1 MARDNFSEKTKETC
15 AKRVAFRCSNPK
27 CRRFTVGPSSDCN
40 DKSLSIGEA
49 AHIYAASKNGPRFNS
64 EFVGAKA
71 TSIDN
76 CIWLCSVCHKIIDTD
91 CVSYTPEKLISWK
104 KETENWV
111 KTQMSGNWFT
121 QEIKENKTTLE
132 DLEILFNN
140 YYYSFEFDACHLLLN
155 DMKNELCQPKI
166 EKLYNQLKVRLLYI
180 ENSTEVLSYI
190 SKLEPDF
197 QKHVLPTVLEF
208 ADFECLTRVYS
219 SFEDEDYQHLIR
231 LYSNRINPY
240 FVINDDYKKI
250 FDKLCPGKYH
260 QFITNYCIR
269 YRVNILLLKDN
280 QKVNYFEG
288 NRFYKILAETLKI
301 NSSYIYPQFKENLF
315 LSFDYLYRNQEY
327 INKLHINYQT
337 FINRIVLIYIA
348 MNHPTDFLS
357 YYNRIEQNCKDKY
370 EIKSLYMN
378 FLMITAID
386 KVDFNEVLLYCKEN
400 DDNSL
405 ICNYLTNV
413 DYKKRIKI
421 FDEYKYLCKE
431 DSRLLFLYCDNNL
444 EKEKIKDFILN
455 KDYSDI
461 YENDFLYLCML
472 AEFCDNSKTLNEI
485 LEKADSELNNYNIEL
500 FMSVLIKYERIEE
513 FKKYYDQINSKELK
527 YILLTKLQRSNVEKY
542 NNYLIEQY
550 EKLLND
556 KYSTEGLSSNCG
568 FAYYKKGLIEKAKEY
583 YKREFKV
590 YKRKEIL
597 RDYLIWKIESSDYS
611 IDETVNS
618 SEMFDDYSIMFNY
631 ANILAQNN
639 KINESLIFYQKAL
652 LKNINNNACY
662 VNMFFILNNN
672 PIPTIS
678 TIKEDT
684 LIILNS
690 GKFECEVVILNRNII
705 SNEEEYKIDGVYFVS
720 EQSQFYKNNRFCNIN
735 DKIIFKEIEYTIK
748 DIKHVFNHYEKL
760 ALQYL
765 ISQDSTKTI
774 TSIDGEDPVKQIIK
788 VLKDSDENFKKK
800 IAEYDNLTINLP
812 LSFFANNVLE
822 KNQLK
827 AISFLIDR
835 EHFYKNNFIYN
846 NYDFNQIENLIVS
859 FEDLYLLFFMNEK
872 EKIDVLPTK
881 FVLPVQVKNEM
892 LNCVNAMLNEVE
904 QCNCSGQMFMIGN
917 NPIFKQEDNSS
928 KRTKYAYLNRL
939 KDFVN
944 RFRVFDKSY
953 DYIGEGEFESFY
965 REKDFHTEKSTFA
978 AYLNTPNSIML
989 LENEFDVLISNNLGY
1004 KNIGIV
1010 YLLNYIYD
1018 DPNKILSIMSLFA
1031 IANFKNY
1038 LTVNTYL
1045 YFTNQKDSD
1054 VFPKFINGCFL
1065 EEKYRKY
1072 YGQLKLYLYKEL
1084 HILKQYSPLRDFELN
1099 CSLFQYI
1106 ETKNEK

>member
-1 MARDNFSEKTKETC
+1 MARYNFSEKTKETC
-15 AKRVAFRCSNPK
+15 AKRVAFRCSNPE
-27 CRRFTVGPSSDCN
+27 CRRFTIGPSSDCN
-40 DKSLSIGEA
+40 DKSLLTGEA
-49 AHIYAASKNGPRFNS
+49 AHIYAASKNGPRFNP

-76 CIWLCSVCHKIIDTD
+76 CIWLCSICHKIIDTD
-91 CVSYTPEKLISWK
+91 YVSHTPEELLLWK
-104 KETENWV
+104 KETENWDR
-111 KTQMSGNWFT
+111 TQMSRNWIA
-121 QEIKENKTTLE
+121 QEIKESKTALE
-132 DLEILFNN
+132 DLEVLFNN
-140 YYYSFEFDACHLLLN
+140 YYYSFEFAACHLLLN
-155 DMKNELCQPKI
+155 NMKNELCQPEI

-197 QKHVLPTVLEF
+197 QRIVFQTVLEF

-219 SFEDEDYQHLIR
+219 SFEDEDYQHLIS
-231 LYSNRINPY
+231 LYSNRINQY
-240 FVINDDYKKI
+240 FVVNDDYKKI
-250 FDKLCPGKYH
+250 FNKLSPGKYS
-260 QFITNYCIR
+260 QFIANYCIR
-269 YRVNILLLKDN
+269 YRVNILLLNDN
-280 QKVNYFEG
+280 QKINYFEG
-288 NRFYKILAETLKI
+288 NRFYKILAESLKI
-301 NSSYIYPQFKENLF
+301 NSSYICPQYTENLS
-315 LSFDYLYRNQEY
+315 LSFDYLCRNQEY
-327 INKLHINYQT
+327 INKLHIDYQT
-337 FINRIVLIYIA
+337 FINRIVLIYIV
-348 MNHPTDFLS
+348 MNNPTNFSS
-357 YYNRIEQNCKDKY
+357 YYNMIEQNCKDKY

-386 KVDFNEVLLYCKEN
+386 DVDFNEILLCCKEN
-400 DDNSL
+400 DDDSL
-405 ICNYLTNV
+405 ICNYLANV
-413 DYKKRIKI
+413 DYEKRIKI
-421 FDEYKYLCKE
+421 FDEYKYLCKD
-431 DSRLLFLYCDNNL
+431 DSRLLFLYCINNL

-455 KDYSDI
+455 KDYTDI

-472 AEFCDNSKTLNEI
+472 AEFCDNSEALNEI

-500 FMSVLIKYERIEE
+500 FMSVLIRYEKIEE

-527 YILLTKLQRSNVEKY
+527 YSLLTKLQCNNVEKY
-542 NNYLIEQY
+542 NDYLIEQY

-556 KYSTEGLSSNCG
+556 KYSTEGLASSCG

-583 YKREFKV
+583 YGREFKA
-590 YKRKEIL
+590 YKRKEML
-597 RDYLIWKIESSDYS
+597 RDYLIWKIESSDYL
-611 IDETVNS
+611 IDETVNYS
-618 SEMFDDYSIMFNY
+618 KIFDDYYIMFNY

-662 VNMFFILNNN
+662 VNMYFILNNN

-684 LIILNS
+684 IITLNS
-690 GKFECEVVILNRNII
+690 GKIECKVVILNHNII

-735 DKIIFKEIEYTIK
+735 DTIIFEGIEYIIK
-748 DIKHVFNHYEKL
+748 DITHVFNHYEKL

-774 TSIDGEDPVKQIIK
+774 ISIAGDDPVKQIINI
-788 VLKDSDENFKKK
+788 LKDSDEAFKKK

-812 LSFFANNVLE
+812 LSFFAKNVLE

-827 AISFLIDR
+827 AISFLVDR
-835 EHFYKNNFIYN
+835 EHSYKNNSIYN
-846 NYDFNQIENLIVS
+846 NYNFNQVENLIVS

-881 FVLPVQVKNEM
+881 FILPVQVKNEM

-904 QCNCSGQMFMIGN
+904 QCNSSGKIFMIGDD
-917 NPIFKQEDNSS
+917 PIFKQEDSS
-928 KRTKYAYLNRL
+928 SRRTKYAYLNRL

-953 DYIGEGEFESFY
+953 DYIGEGNFESFY
-965 REKDFHTEKSTFA
+965 RENDFHTEKGTFA

-989 LENEFDVLISNNLGY
+989 LENECDVLISNKLGY

-1018 DPNKILSIMSLFA
+1018 DPNKILSIMALFA
-1031 IANFKNY
+1031 ISNFRNY

-1045 YFTNQKDSD
+1045 YFTNQKNSD
-1054 VFPKFINGCFL
+1054 IFSKFINGCFL
-1065 EEKYRKY
+1065 KEKYRKY
-1072 YGQLKLYLYKEL
+1072 YGQLKLCLYKEL
-1084 HILKQYSPLRDFELN
+1084 HALKQDSPLRDFELV
-1099 CSLFQYI
+1099 CSLLQYI
-1106 ETKNEK
+1106 KTKNDK